1 MASRSPVPEDIRKAY
16 IEEGLKLRKEGKP
29 QPDLEYNGT
38 KYFLD
43 NKGEKWGGWR
53 LRNRGSH
60 SAQGSKRRAQQRKAV
75 PTKADYQ
82 KVYGGRKGAEM
93 FAEYRREM
101 ARIWATRGTRG
112 MDVDH
117 MNSLASGGIEHPLNL
132 RLQESSRNRSEGAR
146 KLSPAE
152 KNALMLADNI
162 PDQISVQGPK
172 TTPRQRQNV
181 LEGFRQQRQRLQF
194 GGQSDFL
201 PSIQNEFDPT
211 PGIGHPLEG
220 GRSFEAGDFTFMGV

>member
-16 IEEGLKLRKEGKP
+16 IEEGLKLREQGKA
-29 QPDLEYNGT
+29 QADLEYNGV

-60 SAQGSKRRAQQRKAV
+60 SAQGSKRRAKQREAV

-93 FAEYRREM
+93 FALYKKEM
-101 ARIWATRGTRG
+101 NRIWATRGTRG

-117 MNSLASGGIEHPLNL
+117 MNSLASGGIEHPLNM
-132 RLQESSRNRSEGAR
+132 RLQESSRNRSEGA
-146 KLSPAE
+146 
-152 KNALMLADNI
+152 
-162 PDQISVQGPK
+162 
-172 TTPRQRQNV
+172 
-181 LEGFRQQRQRLQF
+181 
-194 GGQSDFL
+194 
-201 PSIQNEFDPT
+201 
-211 PGIGHPLEG
+211 
-220 GRSFEAGDFTFMGV
+220 